1 VNIVACVKQV
11 PDTEAQ
17 IRVKPDGSG
26 IDEGGIKWVMNPYDE
41 YGVEE
46 ALRLKEKQGGD
57 VTIVSVG
64 PARAME
70 TIRTALAMGAEKG
83 IHISDPALDNADAYT
98 TAAALAAAIKGI
110 PHDIIFCGQR
120 AIDDDSGQ
128 VGSILA
134 ELLGIPSATL
144 ITKLETDGKTAKAT
158 RPIEGAQLVIE
169 TSLPCVI
176 TAQKG
181 LNEPRYASLPGIM
194 KAKKK
199 PVDVKNA
206 AALGVATDVKSK
218 VVKFVPPPARPPGK
232 MICADGSPEGKAAE
246 VAKLLR
252 EEAKV
257 I

>member
-1 VNIVACVKQV
+1 MNIIACVKQV

-17 IRVKPDGSG
+17 IKVKADGSG
-26 IDEGGIKWVMNPYDE
+26 IEEGQIKWVMNPYDE

-46 ALRLKEKQGGD
+46 ALRLKEKNGGD
-57 VTIVSVG
+57 VTIVSLG

-70 TIRTALAMGAEKG
+70 TIRTALAMGADKG
-83 IHISDPALDNADAYT
+83 VHICDPALNNADAYV
-98 TAAALAAAIKGI
+98 TAAALSAVIKGV
-110 PHDIIFCGQR
+110 PYDIIFCGQR

-128 VGSILA
+128 VGAILA
-134 ELLGIPSATL
+134 EMLGIPQLTI
-144 ITKLETDGKTAKAT
+144 ITKVEYAGSTIKVIK
-158 RPIEGAQLVIE
+158 PIEGAQLLIE
-169 TSLPCVI
+169 TSLPCVV

-199 PVDVKNA
+199 PVDVKTA
-206 AALGVATDVKSK
+206 AALGIAAEAKAKVAKTI
-218 VVKFVPPPARPPGK
+218 PPPARAAGK
-232 MICADGSPEGKAAE
+232 IICGEDPVQKAVE
-246 VAKLLR
+246 VARLLR

>member
-1 VNIVACVKQV
+1 MNIIACVKQV

-17 IRVKPDGSG
+17 IKVKADGSG
-26 IDEGGIKWVMNPYDE
+26 IEEGQIKWVMNPYDE
-41 YGVEE
+41 YAVEE
-46 ALRLKEKQGGD
+46 ALRLKEKNGGD
-57 VTIVSVG
+57 VTIVSLG

-70 TIRTALAMGAEKG
+70 TIRTALAMGADKG
-83 IHISDPALDNADAYT
+83 VHVCDPALDNADAYV
-98 TAAALAAAIKGI
+98 TAAALAAVIKGL

-120 AIDDDSGQ
+120 AIDDDAGQ
-128 VGSILA
+128 IGPILA
-134 ELLGIPSATL
+134 ELLGIPQLT
-144 ITKLETDGKTAKAT
+144 IVTKTEYTANTIKAI
-158 RPIEGAQLVIE
+158 RPIEGAQLLIE
-169 TSLPCVI
+169 TSLPCVV

-206 AALGVATDVKSK
+206 AALGIAAEAKAKVAKII
-218 VVKFVPPPARPPGK
+218 PPPARAAGK
-232 MICADGSPEGKAAE
+232 IICGDDPAQKAAE
-246 VAKLLR
+246 VARLLR